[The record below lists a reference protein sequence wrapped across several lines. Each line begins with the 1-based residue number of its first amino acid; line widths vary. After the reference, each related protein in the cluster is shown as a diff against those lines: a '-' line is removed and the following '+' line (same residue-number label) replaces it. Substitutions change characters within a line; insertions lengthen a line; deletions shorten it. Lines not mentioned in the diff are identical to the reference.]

1 MTTINLTAADGH
13 RFSAYLTGPENAAH
27 GVIVVQEVFGVNGHI
42 RSVADRMAEAG
53 YRVVAP
59 ALYDRVERNLEL
71 GYDAGDLNAGLAIA
85 GKLAWDD
92 TLADLNATVADLDR
106 PCGVMGFCWG
116 GTAAW
121 MAAAKV
127 PVAAAV
133 GYYGSGIPR
142 LNELEPKVPTM
153 LHFGREDQSAPLD
166 QVEAVQA
173 AHPEVTVHLYDAGHG
188 FNCDQRASYDA
199 DAAALAWERTVAFF
213 AEHIG

>member
-13 RFSAYLTGPENAAH
+13 RFSAYLTGPENATH

-71 GYDAGDLNAGLAIA
+71 GYDADDLNAGLAIA

-116 GTAAW
+116 GTATW

-133 GYYGSGIPR
+133 GYYGSGILR
-142 LNELEPKVPTM
+142 LNDLEPKVPTM
-153 LHFGREDQSAPLD
+153 LHFGRQDQSTPLD
-166 QVEAVQA
+166 QVEKVAA
-173 AHPEVTVHLYDAGHG
+173 AHPDVTVHLYDAGHG
-188 FNCDQRASYDA
+188 FNCDQRSSYDA
-199 DAAALAWERTVAFF
+199 EASALAWDRTLAFF
-213 AEHIG
+213 ADHIG